1 MENRL
6 KDIIDRAEIIK
17 SELLHGGYTGE
28 FLEMHTTDQ
37 VFTELLESI
46 DITNTLELKKV
57 LTNSYFLGQ
66 TIKF

>member
-6 KDIIDRAEIIK
+6 KDIAERALELK

-28 FLEMHTTDQ
+28 FLEMHITDQ

-46 DITNTLELKKV
+46 VITNKLELKKAIIH
-57 LTNSYFLGQ
+57 SYFLGQ
-66 TIKF
+66 TI